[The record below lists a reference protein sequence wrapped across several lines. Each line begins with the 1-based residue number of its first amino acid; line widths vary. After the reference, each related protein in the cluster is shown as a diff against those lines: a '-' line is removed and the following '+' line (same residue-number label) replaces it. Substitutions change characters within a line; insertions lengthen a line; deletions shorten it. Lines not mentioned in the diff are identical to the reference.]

1 MKIGYLMQAGAANM
15 LAQPLSG
22 PCNHVKHVCQ
32 ELEALGH
39 TVQILM
45 NLDGQLWHSTDLEHY
60 TPVTI
65 PRMERGALK
74 LFQRMVRRT
83 QSALQLPYAALFE
96 ALWFAQACSQVVGD
110 CDLFYERMGWMG
122 YGGAI
127 AARRLAIPLVL
138 EVNGDHL
145 DEMQMLGMAPQGGQK
160 WLSLR
165 LMRWMTGQSAHVVTT
180 GDGWRQR
187 FVERWPVAPEAVSAV
202 ENGSELVTLLGRE
215 QLRAF
220 TESASKQASN
230 GDNTRDIRLV
240 YVGGFETWH
249 GIRVL
254 LCALA
259 AARRRGAPVSLY
271 LIGAG
276 PEQANIEQQIE
287 DLHLQQAVTL
297 TGFVDIQQLG
307 AYLAQADIGLCPYCG
322 RVEYSGLKLLDYKAA
337 GLATIASGANGQPIV
352 VRHGVTGLIVPP
364 CDEEALCQAIV
375 QLSSDHPLRRQM
387 GQTARIEA
395 EEQHSWR
402 HTAQRLDAIF
412 QQVVNR
418 HPTYYAS
425 SKQAPAA
432 IGG

>member
-1 MKIGYLMQAGAANM
+1 MKIAYLMQAGAANM
-15 LAQPLSG
+15 LAKPLSG
-22 PCNHVKHVCQ
+22 PCNHVKHICQ

-39 TVQILM
+39 KVQILM

-60 TPVTI
+60 TPVTVT
-65 PRMERGALK
+65 RMERGALK
-74 LFQRMVRRT
+74 LFQRVVRRT
-83 QSALQLPYAALFE
+83 QRALQLPYAALFE

-127 AARRLAIPLVL
+127 AARQLSIPLVI

-180 GDGWRQR
+180 GDGWRKR

-202 ENGSELVTLLGRE
+202 ENGSELVTLLKRE

-220 TESASKQASN
+220 AESASTSE
-230 GDNTRDIRLV
+230 IRLV

-249 GIRVL
+249 GISVL
-254 LCALA
+254 LRALA
-259 AARRRGAPVSLY
+259 RARQQGAPVSLY

-276 PEQANIEQQIE
+276 PEQANIDQQIE
-287 DLHLQQAVTL
+287 ELHLQQAVTL
-297 TGFVDIQQLG
+297 TGFVDIHQLG

-375 QLSSDHPLRRQM
+375 QVSSDHILRRQM
-387 GQTARIEA
+387 GQKARMEA
-395 EEQHSWR
+395 EEQHSWQ

-412 QQVVNR
+412 QQVANR
-418 HPTYYAS
+418 RPAYYANG
-425 SKQAPAA
+425 KQSPAT
-432 IGG
+432 ISR